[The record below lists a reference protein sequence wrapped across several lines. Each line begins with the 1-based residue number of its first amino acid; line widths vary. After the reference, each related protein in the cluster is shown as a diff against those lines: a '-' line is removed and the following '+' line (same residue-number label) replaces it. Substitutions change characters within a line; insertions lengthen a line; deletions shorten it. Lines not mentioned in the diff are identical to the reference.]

1 MTVECNQADKHCIV
15 IYRLYP
21 MVAKPFLYYLDPEND
36 IKDSIAHCFAGVALI
51 DDIVTVAI
59 FDELLLLTLL
69 FAV

>member
-1 MTVECNQADKHCIV
+1 MI
-15 IYRLYP
+15 
-21 MVAKPFLYYLDPEND
+21 AKPFLYYLDPEND